1 MILEF
6 RLTIAIRPSLDREIS
21 QSTGLT
27 RAGLT
32 RSTSAAHTQGSL
44 DFLLL
49 VPHQEKLFNNLRR
62 GDRGTPQRLAPRH
75 CDARAEPPE
84 RSGASQPCRSASR
97 YPRSSL
103 RERLDTSSPTCRG
116 RNRLVS
122 KGGKN
127 AARLASSRVGVLGVS
142 NCRDDGEKQE
152 IRAGEGE

>member
-1 MILEF
+1 MF
-6 RLTIAIRPSLDREIS
+6 MFGFTV
-21 QSTGLT
+21 Q
-27 RAGLT
+27 
-32 RSTSAAHTQGSL
+32 
-44 DFLLL
+44 
-49 VPHQEKLFNNLRR
+49 PHQEKLFNNLRR